1 MRRVTDVNVCMLTI
15 DDATVVSDYDA
26 GVILPIRVA
35 LVSLSVVL
43 FFLLL
48 FKQPTRFG
56 YNLLLF
62 QFFFLFSL
70 SLTQSLSLNSYFL
83 PTYHQPVPSKRVSS
97 S

>member
-62 QFFFLFSL
+62 QFFFFVL
-70 SLTQSLSLNSYFL
+70 SLSLN
-83 PTYHQPVPSKRVSS
+83 PSHSIPIFCQLITSPYRLNA
-97 S
+97 